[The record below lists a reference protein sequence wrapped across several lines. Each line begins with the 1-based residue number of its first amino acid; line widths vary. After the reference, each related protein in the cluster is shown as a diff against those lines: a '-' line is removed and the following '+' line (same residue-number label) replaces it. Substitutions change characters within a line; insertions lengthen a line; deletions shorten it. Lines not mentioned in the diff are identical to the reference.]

1 MRADG
6 LQKRAE
12 LKHKAE
18 QILERRGGKPSYMM
32 IDPTYVIDLV
42 NGFDR
47 LLNRLGSGDNE
58 LFEETSPPKTR
69 RRRLKRGG

>member
-6 LQKRAE
+6 LRKRAE
-12 LKHKAE
+12 LKRKAE

-47 LLNRLGSGDNE
+47 LLKRIGSNE
-58 LFEETSPPKTR
+58 RDLFESATPPETRKR
-69 RRRLKRGG
+69 RSKKGD

>member
-12 LKHKAE
+12 LKRKAE

-32 IDPTYVIDLV
+32 IDPAYVSDLV

-47 LLNRLGSGDNE
+47 LLKRLGSDE
-58 LFEETSPPKTR
+58 RDLFEENAPRKTR
-69 RRRLKRGG
+69 RKR

>member
-12 LKHKAE
+12 LKRKAE

-32 IDPTYVIDLV
+32 IDPAYVIDLV

-47 LLNRLGSGDNE
+47 LLKRLGSDE
-58 LFEETSPPKTR
+58 RDLFEENAPRKTR
-69 RRRLKRGG
+69 RKR